1 MHAAHVVDE
10 NNSTLHHVTQSW
22 NRYTAEDHAV
32 WKKLFEKRMAEL
44 ESTAS
49 DVFLNG
55 AELIGLSPTHI
66 PNLDDVNRRLNART
80 GWNAVPVGGFLPA
93 KQFFASLARRR
104 FPTTVTIRSMQSLD
118 YVPEP
123 DIFHD
128 VFGHVPLHSDIVFAD
143 FLERFGKAAF
153 LATTDEEVEMMAR
166 LFWFTVE
173 FGLIDDGRGPKIY
186 GSGLISSAGD
196 AANALGPTCN
206 RRPFSLDAVV
216 AQPFQID
223 RLQDTLFVVS
233 SFDQLFE
240 AVDKVA
246 TAMERTPGAREM
258 QVDAS
263 CS

>member
-1 MHAAHVVDE
+1 MQAEHVVE
-10 NNSTLHHVTQSW
+10 NEGSAPRPVPQNWS
-22 NRYTAEDHAV
+22 RYTKEDHAV
-32 WKKLFEKRMAEL
+32 WQKLFEKRMSEL
-44 ESTAS
+44 EPTAS

-66 PNLDDVNRRLNART
+66 PNLQDVNRRLNART
-80 GWNAVPVGGFLPA
+80 GWNAVPVAGFLPA
-93 KQFFASLARRR
+93 KQFFASLAKRR

-128 VFGHVPLHSDIVFAD
+128 VFGHVPLHSDPVFAD

-173 FGLIDDGRGPKIY
+173 FGLIDDGSGPKIY

-196 AANALGPTCN
+196 AANALGPTCD
-206 RRPFSLDAVV
+206 RRPFSLEAVI
-216 AQPFQID
+216 AQSFHID
-223 RLQDTLFVVS
+223 RLQDTLFVVN
-233 SFDQLFE
+233 SFDQLFD

-246 TAMERTPGAREM
+246 TMMEERL
-258 QVDAS
+258 
-263 CS
+263 